1 MDAVRVCSLGQIT
14 SALFE
19 VGGQYRRNIEVGA
32 LLANWILRPT
42 ALRVPCNF
50 LEMNMANDVQTEQL
64 VASLIMKATDDI
76 AAGKTRAQVI
86 QALVDMAASPAVAE
100 AIALRAEDVH
110 TGHTPASYP
119 AKPLKEGVAD
129 ASAPRTQML
138 SKIPLWLGRL
148 SVGRKLTLIYLLD
161 LTAVIYVS
169 GILIHEKYLAIDFA
183 RKEIVGAHYAEVVR
197 RNLMGAFRVPPPSAA
212 PQTATTHFVD
222 DLQALEAIRS
232 AHDADLNTTE
242 ASLRLH
248 KLLQTPQS
256 KGNKTALLSQGRDLL
271 TIVGNQSNLI
281 LDPDLDSYYVMSLTV
296 LRFPE
301 LLQVLYDTRDFMQHW
316 GQTSQ

>member
-1 MDAVRVCSLGQIT
+1 
-14 SALFE
+14 
-19 VGGQYRRNIEVGA
+19 
-32 LLANWILRPT
+32 
-42 ALRVPCNF
+42 
-50 LEMNMANDVQTEQL
+50 
-64 VASLIMKATDDI
+64 
-76 AAGKTRAQVI
+76 
-86 QALVDMAASPAVAE
+86 
-100 AIALRAEDVH
+100 
-110 TGHTPASYP
+110 
-119 AKPLKEGVAD
+119 
-129 ASAPRTQML
+129 ML

-197 RNLMGAFRVPPPSAA
+197 RNLMGAFRVPPPAAA
-212 PQTATTHFVD
+212 PQAATTQFAD
-222 DLQALEAIRS
+222 DLQALGAMRS
-232 AHDADLNTTE
+232 AHDETLHTTE
-242 ASLRLH
+242 ASQRLDN
-248 KLLQTPQS
+248 LLQTPQS

-316 GQTSQ
+316 GQTSQGQNPSAQLLTLVGRLDAVLQGMESDYEQAWLAGTPQLHAGLGATRTALQQQAHQFSRTVQAASTDGLSAQEAVALEQAY